1 MRSCPFGSSVLSPR
15 SVLFLLQTREL
26 PKCCKGTQTTH
37 DGCAFAYHRCLDCA
51 SLRARRP
58 NASARAA
65 ARQVIV
71 RVSVSTE
78 RKRRGKNDHP
88 HRAHQHT
95 LSLAPCSHGE
105 LNPDVFF

>member
-51 SLRARRP
+51 SLRARKP

-71 RVSVSTE
+71 RVNVSTE
-78 RKRRGKNDHP
+78 ARTTTHTAHTNTHSPLP
-88 HRAHQHT
+88 HV
-95 LSLAPCSHGE
+95 LME
-105 LNPDVFF
+105 N